1 MSKVLVVGARS
12 FIGQHLIRKLIDN
25 GDHVTGLF
33 RKRPDKAEKWMKD
46 VKVASGDIT
55 EKSSIAGIC
64 KEIEIVYHLA
74 AKVHDFSNKG
84 NTADEHS
91 AVNVSGIKNV
101 LDECINSGIK
111 HFVYFSSVKAMAEER
126 GNNLDET
133 FSPSPE
139 TPYGKSKLEA
149 EKAKMKML
157 GGKEKNFKVRKNLA
171 KEIAKILTLVR
182 EKEIIESLQ
191 LKSSPAEVSDGQEKK
206 TK

>member
-1 MSKVLVVGARS
+1 MVGAGS

-111 HFVYFSSVKAMAEER
+111 HFVYFSRVK
-126 GNNLDET
+126 GG
-133 FSPSPE
+133 
-139 TPYGKSKLEA
+139 GKSFLLTNPLIQILLVYDQTIKNPVSGSVLPCHLPW
-149 EKAKMKML
+149 KRAK
-157 GGKEKNFKVRKNLA
+157 GDIFRRAG
-171 KEIAKILTLVR
+171 
-182 EKEIIESLQ
+182 
-191 LKSSPAEVSDGQEKK
+191 P
-206 TK
+206 